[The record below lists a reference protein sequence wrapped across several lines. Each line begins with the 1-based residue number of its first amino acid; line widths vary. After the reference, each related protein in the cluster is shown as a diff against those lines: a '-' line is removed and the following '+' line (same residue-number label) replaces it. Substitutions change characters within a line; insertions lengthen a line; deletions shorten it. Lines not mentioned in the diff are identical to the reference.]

1 LKFEKKELKDNQIEI
16 TVEVDNDLFQKAKVK
31 AAISISKGSKI
42 PGFRPGKATYDV
54 VKRTFGE
61 EMIEERAVE
70 LLVNQ
75 IYPDLLK
82 EAEIKPHGPGNLEEI
97 ISKNPPKFRFTI
109 PLQPVIDLGEYK
121 TVRLPYKLPKVG
133 KGEVEKVL
141 DNLQLTYATSELV
154 ERAAEKGDLVSVKI
168 NAVLIKP
175 EKDQEPN
182 ILKSTPHQVIIGEQ
196 TDEEQ
201 FPFNNFGDNL
211 IGLEAGDVKEFTH
224 KYSKD
229 SNYEKLRGKEAQFSV
244 VVESV
249 KSLTKPS
256 LDDAFAKTVNFE
268 KFSELEESIQLQLE
282 TRNKNEYE
290 NKYFDDLLEKIIEKA
305 KLKYPPQLLDDEI
318 KDVLK
323 SVEHDI
329 ARQNLD
335 LDTYLKINNR
345 EKEEFIEKDIR
356 PAAIKRLEQALVID
370 EISRLEKIEL
380 DQKELQKEYT
390 KSFMQMKSAPN
401 FRGLQKEFTTKKL
414 SNMLVM
420 QAASRLMNQRTLD
433 KLKSIAT
440 GEAEKMMDEIP
451 EEKKEENSNKDLIEE
466 K

>member
-1 LKFEKKELKDNQIEI
+1 
-16 TVEVDNDLFQKAKVK
+16 
-31 AAISISKGSKI
+31 
-42 PGFRPGKATYDV
+42 
-54 VKRTFGE
+54 
-61 EMIEERAVE
+61 
-70 LLVNQ
+70 
-75 IYPDLLK
+75 
-82 EAEIKPHGPGNLEEI
+82 
-97 ISKNPPKFRFTI
+97 
-109 PLQPVIDLGEYK
+109 
-121 TVRLPYKLPKVG
+121 
-133 KGEVEKVL
+133 
-141 DNLQLTYATSELV
+141 
-154 ERAAEKGDLVSVKI
+154 
-168 NAVLIKP
+168 
-175 EKDQEPN
+175 
-182 ILKSTPHQVIIGEQ
+182 
-196 TDEEQ
+196 
-201 FPFNNFGDNL
+201 
-211 IGLEAGDVKEFTH
+211 
-224 KYSKD
+224 
-229 SNYEKLRGKEAQFSV
+229 
-244 VVESV
+244 
-249 KSLTKPS
+249 S

-290 NKYFDDLLEKIIEKA
+290 NKYFDDLLEKIIKKA